1 MWPRAKGV
9 KLGICPLIKPLMM
22 NKLKSWIKPFLSVLL
37 VVTLVTGVVLGRP
50 DAANAASGG
59 RIGGGSFR
67 MPTSSR
73 PYSPPSRSYRA
84 PVGGGGYYPGG
95 GFGFPLLFPFFG
107 FGGGGLFTLLMVI
120 AIATFLTRSFSTAS
134 SNADDGYSPV
144 STASPNI
151 SVAKLQIGLLAKARH
166 LQADLNRLAT
176 TADTSTN
183 EGLTKVL
190 QETVLSLMR
199 HPEYWAYAAG
209 ETSRTALSAAETTY
223 NRLLLTE
230 RAKINQETVSN
241 INNQRSSLEAA
252 TVNPTADPLAT
263 LDQAPGEYIIATLIV
278 ATQGNLTLPNITS
291 EADVRQAL
299 SSLGSVSSQQLM
311 ALDVLWS
318 PQATGESLSSDEVI
332 ALYPTLKLV

>member
-1 MWPRAKGV
+1 M
-9 KLGICPLIKPLMM
+9 I
-22 NKLKSWIKPFLSVLL
+22 NQLKSWIKPFLSVLL
-37 VVTLVTGVVLGRP
+37 VVTLVTGVVLGKP
-50 DAANAASGG
+50 DAASAASGG

-67 MPTSSR
+67 RPTISR
-73 PYSPPSRSYRA
+73 PYSSPSRSYRT
-84 PVGGGGYYPGG
+84 PVGGGGYGYPGG

-107 FGGGGLFTLLMVI
+107 FGGGGGLFTLLMVI
-120 AIATFLTRSFSTAS
+120 AVATFLIRSFGAAVG
-134 SNADDGYSPV
+134 NDEDGYSPV
-144 STASPNI
+144 STATPNV

-166 LQADLNRLAT
+166 LQDDLNRLAT
-176 TADTSTN
+176 TADTSSN

-230 RAKINQETVSN
+230 RAKINQETISN
-241 INNQRSSLEAA
+241 INNQRSTLEAA
-252 TVNPTADPLAT
+252 AVAQTADTLAT
-263 LDQAPGEYIIATLIV
+263 LDKAASEYIIATLIV

-299 SSLGSVSSQQLM
+299 STLGSVSSQQLM

-332 ALYPTLKLV
+332 ARYPNLKLV